1 MKSSIVRK
9 ITKKMN
15 HWPNKILYWLL
26 LGDPEVIEN
35 LYCDFAYLYWKGCS
49 LQYIFPV
56 TSGTRRI
63 SLDTDRMTGDCSFSV
78 PVQLDSGLPA
88 CPALPA
94 RHLTVNRQNPNY
106 AAEKSGRNVHAN
118 QQISAQKIRK
128 KFRAKM
134 REVVAR
140 SQGAAN

>member
-1 MKSSIVRK
+1 MYIIMKSSIVRK

-56 TSGTRRI
+56 TSGSPRI
-63 SLDTDRMTGDCSFSV
+63 SLDTARMTGDCSFSV
-78 PVQLDSGLPA
+78 PVQLDS
-88 CPALPA
+88 ALPVLPCLHA
-94 RHLTVNRQNPNY
+94 ISQLIGKTPTMQQKNPG
-106 AAEKSGRNVHAN
+106 EMCT
-118 QQISAQKIRK
+118 QISKSLHKKSAKNLGQKC
-128 KFRAKM
+128 
-134 REVVAR
+134 AR
-140 SQGAAN
+140 